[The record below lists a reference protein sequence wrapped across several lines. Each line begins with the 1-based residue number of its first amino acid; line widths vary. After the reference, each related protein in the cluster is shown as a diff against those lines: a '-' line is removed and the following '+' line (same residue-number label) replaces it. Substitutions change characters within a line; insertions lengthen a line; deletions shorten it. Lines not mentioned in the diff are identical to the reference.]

1 MLFYAAW
8 GGMWY
13 ASKNK
18 LVWLTLVKLIIMP
31 KLETKVDNYI
41 QKAAPFA
48 QPILIHYRAL
58 VHKTCPDVEEKI
70 KWGMPFFDYKGKMMC
85 HMAAFKQHCAF
96 GFFNAALMNE
106 STLIKNAE
114 SESAM
119 GHLGKIT
126 SLKDLPAD
134 KTIIALIK
142 KAMQVTDEGIRVI
155 KKAKP
160 KVEYVVPDYINFAIK
175 KDKKAFAIWEAFA
188 PSHRKE
194 YATWIDEAKTEAT
207 KIKRIEQAIE
217 WIAEGKQRN
226 WKYQTK

>member
-1 MLFYAAW
+1 MI
-8 GGMWY
+8 
-13 ASKNK
+13 N
-18 LVWLTLVKLIIMP
+18 TEP
-31 KLETKVDNYI
+31 KVDAYI
-41 QKAAPFA
+41 QKSAPFA
-48 QPILIHYRAL
+48 QPILKHYRSL
-58 VHKTCPDVEEKI
+58 VHKACPNVEEKI

-96 GFFNAALMNE
+96 GFFQAALMNE
-106 STLIKNAE
+106 PTLVRNAE

-134 KTIIALIK
+134 KVLIGYIK
-142 KAMQVTDEGIRVI
+142 KAMQLTDEGRKVV
-155 KKAKP
+155 KPAKP
-160 KVEYVVPDYINFAIK
+160 KVEYIVPDYINAAIK
-175 KDKKAFAIWEAFA
+175 KNKKACTVWEAFA

-207 KIKRIEQAIE
+207 KTKRMKQAIE